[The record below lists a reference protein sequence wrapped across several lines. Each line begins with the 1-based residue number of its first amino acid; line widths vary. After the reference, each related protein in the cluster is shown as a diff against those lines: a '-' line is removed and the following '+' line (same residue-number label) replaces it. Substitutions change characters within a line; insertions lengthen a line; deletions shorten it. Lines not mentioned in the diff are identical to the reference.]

1 MLGVLQRTRHGLATA
16 DWITSAPAN
25 QALGATVPNTFTTTS
40 TQGFGSRIMNS
51 FVGLLLGP
59 VLVIGAIWL
68 LSWNEGRAV
77 QAIRGL
83 AEASSVLV
91 ESSAGSVNP
100 ANDGKLIHVVG
111 QASASNAVE
120 DSDMGLSFDGQ
131 VGVDRTAEMYQWK
144 EKKEEKTQDN
154 TGGSQTT
161 TTTYSYSQV
170 WSDEPI
176 DSSGFAHPEG
186 HENPAMPF
194 TSKKF
199 AAADAKLGAFTL
211 DESTLAMVEASTP
224 LHPDAPDG
232 WTKSGANLYKGANPG
247 TPAVGDMRV
256 HYAGVPSGSTISV
269 LARQSAG
276 GFADYNTTNGYTIHM
291 ARAGNAAASQMISD
305 QQKMESMMT
314 WILRGVGT
322 FLIFIGFT
330 MFFGPIATL
339 AAILPFLG
347 SLVRGAT
354 TFFAFVL
361 TIPVAL
367 ITIAIAWL
375 AFRPLIGGGI
385 LVLAA
390 GIGYLL
396 WRWHHNR
403 SAPHVAA
410 QAAAAGV
417 APPAH

>member
-1 MLGVLQRTRHGLATA
+1 M
-16 DWITSAPAN
+16 
-25 QALGATVPNTFTTTS
+25 PNTFTTTS
-40 TQGFGSRIMNS
+40 TQGFGSRIMSS

-68 LSWNEGRAV
+68 LGWNEGRAV

-83 AEASSVLV
+83 AEAQSILV
-91 ESSAGSVNP
+91 ESPPSAVNP
-100 ANDGKLIHVVG
+100 ANDGKLVHVVG
-111 QASASNAVE
+111 QATATAAVD
-120 DSDMGLSFDGQ
+120 DSDLGLTFENQ
-131 VGVDRTAEMYQWK
+131 VAVDRNVEMYQWK

-161 TTTYSYSQV
+161 TTTYTYSQV
-170 WSDEPI
+170 WSGDPI

-194 TSKKF
+194 TSHKF
-199 AAADAKLGAFTL
+199 AASDAVLGAFTL
-211 DESTLAMVEASTP
+211 DESTLSMVEASSVLKP
-224 LHPDAPDG
+224 EAPEG
-232 WTKSGANLYKGANPG
+232 WTQSGGNLYKGENPG
-247 TPAVGDMRV
+247 RPATGDMRV
-256 HYAGVPSGSTISV
+256 NYKGVPSGATISV
-269 LARQSAG
+269 LAKQSSG
-276 GFADYNTTNGYTIHM
+276 GFAEYTTSNGYTIHM
-291 ARAGNAAASQMISD
+291 ARAGNAAADQMITD
-305 QQKMESMMT
+305 QKKMESMIT
-314 WILRGVGT
+314 WILRGVGA

-354 TFFAFVL
+354 AFFAFVL
-361 TIPVAL
+361 TIPVTL

-385 LVLAA
+385 LLLAA
-390 GIGYLL
+390 VFGYLL
-396 WRWHHNR
+396 WRWHHSR

-410 QAAAAGV
+410 QQAAAAG
-417 APPAH
+417 ATPQH